1 MRPLVRCSVA
11 TPGARRPRNSSAQT
25 VPSGTQSPAIPAGL
39 LAKAQPAMVIGL
51 TFWHDEVREKAEAQ
65 LLFAGD
71 AIIQAL
77 IDSSML
83 EVYK

>member
-1 MRPLVRCSVA
+1 
-11 TPGARRPRNSSAQT
+11 
-25 VPSGTQSPAIPAGL
+25 
-39 LAKAQPAMVIGL
+39 MVIGL